1 MQRGSISVQ
10 ELRLCLNE
18 SAENLCLYGAE
29 CSALIKGDG
38 QLSIEQATAA
48 YALFEAVVEAEL
60 ESLRS
65 LLVSIEVGEALHMNL
80 CISGK
85 APLRHLKDPFP
96 ALEWEEDE
104 DGLQYVM
111 LRVEKSGGK

>member
-1 MQRGSISVQ
+1 
-10 ELRLCLNE
+10 
-18 SAENLCLYGAE
+18 
-29 CSALIKGDG
+29 
-38 QLSIEQATAA
+38 
-48 YALFEAVVEAEL
+48 
-60 ESLRS
+60 
-65 LLVSIEVGEALHMNL
+65 MNL
-80 CISGK
+80 CISGE